1 MIVAWRH
8 CNQFATRRWC
18 ETDPR
23 SASWD
28 HGAVTT
34 GGRRL
39 SLAILIAA
47 GVMVT
52 ASPAEAALAI
62 TVPTSTNLGSASITS
77 ASLTAHLGTV
87 TVTDDR
93 KLGLS
98 WTATVS
104 CTNFTTGGATAPE
117 TIPKVF
123 LSYWSGPAT
132 ATSGLTIAIPGQLTA
147 AQATNLGTS
156 HTAFSA
162 TGIALVTN
170 SASWN
175 PTLIVNVP
183 AGIVAGTYT
192 GTITHSVA

>member
-1 MIVAWRH
+1 M
-8 CNQFATRRWC
+8 
-18 ETDPR
+18 R
-23 SASWD
+23 S
-28 HGAVTT
+28 
-34 GGRRL
+34 GRRRL
-39 SLAILIAA
+39 TLAILVAA
-47 GVMVT
+47 GVMFT
-52 ASPAEAALAI
+52 ASPAGAELAI
-62 TVPTSTNLGSASITS
+62 TVPTTSNLGSTSITS
-77 ASLTAHLGTV
+77 TGLSSQLGTV

-104 CTNFTTGGATAPE
+104 CTDFTTGGGTAPE
-117 TIPKVF
+117 TIQKVF
-123 LSYWSGPAT
+123 ISYWSGPAT
-132 ATSGLTIAIPGQLTA
+132 STSGLAVAVPGQPTA
-147 AQATNLGTS
+147 QQATNLGTA
-156 HTAFSA
+156 HTAFSG